1 MSQFD
6 SVSPRTYRPHL
17 CVPCPECGGRTA
29 AKHVYPIKGDRIAI
43 RRKRVCVSCKHRFD
57 TVETVPE
64 QFTGAS
70 VCLHE
75 RKHAVDRYMALH
87 AGARAEVRQ
96 LISMLEARQRTP
108 KTAPSLQPDY
118 TKGIAHAPA
127 V

>member
-1 MSQFD
+1 
-6 SVSPRTYRPHL
+6 VSITDDTPRTYRQHL
-17 CVPCPECGGRTA
+17 CVPCPACGSRTA
-29 AKHVYPIKGDRIAI
+29 SKHMYAVKGDRLAV
-43 RRKRVCVSCKHRFD
+43 RRKRHCVACKHRFD

-64 QFTGAS
+64 EFTGAS

-75 RKHAVDRYMALH
+75 RKHAADRYMALH

-108 KTAPSLQPDY
+108 KADPPLQPDY
-118 TKGIAHAPA
+118 TKGVAHASA